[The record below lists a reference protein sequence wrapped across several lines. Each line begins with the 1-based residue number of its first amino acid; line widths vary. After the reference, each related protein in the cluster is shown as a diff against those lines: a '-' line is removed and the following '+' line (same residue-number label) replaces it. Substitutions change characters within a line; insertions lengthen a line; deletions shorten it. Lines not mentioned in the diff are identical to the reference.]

1 LPSGPVLVVDDDA
14 AVRCS
19 LKFCLEQEGFE
30 VRVYES
36 GAQILA
42 DRELPLWGCLV
53 IDLSMP
59 AMDGIDLMNR
69 LRERFVELPAI
80 LMTVAASADL
90 QSRARCA
97 GYRLVLEKPLEDNSL
112 LHGIEEALG
121 TCA

>member
-1 LPSGPVLVVDDDA
+1 LPAGPVLVVDDDA
-14 AVRCS
+14 AVRRS

-36 GAQILA
+36 GAQLLA
-42 DRELPLWGCLV
+42 DRELPLRGCLV

-69 LRERFVELPAI
+69 LRGRFVELPAI

-90 QSRARCA
+90 QFRARCA

-112 LHGIEEALG
+112 LHGIEEALE